1 MFTTFWLIDAIER
14 VQAPEIPDLRNAE
27 GDELVLCEVR
37 YPLAAGTTAKDIGI
51 ILKKRPEFCLTG
63 TTSWNWISRERP
75 APASHAG
82 ERSQQSLTFETWNED
97 GALVLGNLE
106 LENKALALSVNS
118 RQRSDL
124 GRALLSEILGRRVG
138 QPSVKTESVEQIMA
152 SRDVAEPQELV
163 IPEEERCAI
172 IHDQMDRHYRSV
184 LDEPV
189 PVLGGETPRAAVK
202 TESGRVKVAE
212 WVKMMENQT
221 AKSGDHNS
229 AMASYNFSWLWTEL
243 GISEL
248 RR

>member
-1 MFTTFWLIDAIER
+1 M
-14 VQAPEIPDLRNAE
+14 
-27 GDELVLCEVR
+27 
-37 YPLAAGTTAKDIGI
+37 
-51 ILKKRPEFCLTG
+51 
-63 TTSWNWISRERP
+63 
-75 APASHAG
+75 
-82 ERSQQSLTFETWNED
+82 
-97 GALVLGNLE
+97 LGNVE
-106 LENKALALSVNS
+106 LENKALVLSVSS

-138 QPSVKTESVEQIMA
+138 QPSVKTESIEQIMA
-152 SRDVAEPQELV
+152 SRDVAEPQELD

-202 TESGRVKVAE
+202 TENGRVKVAE
-212 WVKMMENQT
+212 WLKMMENRT